1 LFTNEVKVSENSK
14 RGFVVGGI
22 AVLVLAGLV
31 VGFRGGKKAPPSF
44 ERPPAAVTLA
54 VATARDVPV
63 YMDEIGKTVA
73 RENVTVSPQVTGRLV
88 EIRFTDGGDVR
99 KGDLLFTI
107 DPRPFQAQLDS
118 ALATLA
124 QQKAELD
131 LARTQYKR
139 YADLVV
145 TKAVSQAEHDIRKN
159 AVAVDEAQ
167 VKQAE
172 AAVETA
178 RLNLQYCTIR
188 SPIDGRAGRR
198 LVDIGNVVE
207 ANKTALLTIQ
217 KIDPIYADF
226 TVNQNELTAVQDNM
240 RRGTLKVEV
249 RLQDEDDKP
258 LPGQLT
264 FLDNAVADATGT
276 VQLRAT
282 VDNHE
287 RRLWPGRLV
296 KVRLVLSTLKS
307 AVLVPSVAPQMSA
320 KGQFVYVVKDDSTA
334 ELRLVKTGQPQGD
347 LVVIEEGVKPG
358 EKVVV
363 NGQLGVTPGG
373 KVRDASAAPAAPAA
387 PAAGKSAGGKP

>member
-1 LFTNEVKVSENSK
+1 MSENSK
-14 RGFVVGGI
+14 RGFLVGGI
-22 AVLVLAGLV
+22 VVLVLAGLV
-31 VGFRGGKKAPPSF
+31 VGFRGGKKTPPSF

-73 RENVTVSPQVTGRLV
+73 RENVTVSPQVTGRL
-88 EIRFTDGGDVR
+88 EAIHFTDGGDVK

-107 DPRPFQAQLDS
+107 DPRPFQAQLD
-118 ALATLA
+118 ATLATLA

-131 LARTQYKR
+131 LARSQYKR

-145 TKAVSQAEHDIRKN
+145 TKAVSQAEYDIRKN

-207 ANKTALLTIQ
+207 ANKASLLTIQ
-217 KIDPIYADF
+217 RIDPIYADF

-240 RRGTLKVEV
+240 RRGGLKVEV
-249 RLQDEDDKP
+249 RMQDENDKP

-307 AVLVPSVAPQMSA
+307 AVLVPSAAPQMSA
-320 KGQFVYVVKDDSTA
+320 KGSFVYVVKDDSTA

-347 LVVIEEGVKPG
+347 LIVVEEGVKPG

-373 KVRDASAAPAAPAA
+373 KVRDASAPPAAPPA
-387 PAAGKSAGGKP
+387 PAPAKGAGGKP

>member
-1 LFTNEVKVSENSK
+1 MSENSK
-14 RGFVVGGI
+14 RGFLVGGI
-22 AVLVLAGLV
+22 AVLVLAGLG
-31 VGFRGGKKAPPSF
+31 VGFRARKKAPPSF

-54 VATARDVPV
+54 VASSRDVPV
-63 YMDEIGKTVA
+63 YLDEIGKTVA
-73 RENVTVSPQVTGRLV
+73 REMVTVSPQVTGRMM
-88 EIRFTDGGDVR
+88 EIHFTDGGDVK
-99 KGDLLFTI
+99 KGDSLFTI

-131 LARTQYKR
+131 LARTQFAR

-145 TKAVSQAEHDIRKN
+145 TKAVSQAEYDTRKST
-159 AVAVDEAQ
+159 VAVDEAQ

-178 RLNLQYCTIR
+178 RLNFQYCSIR

-198 LVDIGNVVE
+198 LVDIGNVVS
-207 ANKTALLTIQ
+207 ANSTPLLTIQ

-226 TVNQNELTAVQDNM
+226 TVNQNDLTVVQDNM

-258 LPGQLT
+258 LAGQLT
-264 FLDNAVADATGT
+264 FLDNAVQDATGT

-282 VDNHE
+282 VDNHD

-296 KVRLVLSTLKS
+296 KVRLVLSTLHS
-307 AVLVPSVAPQMSA
+307 AVLVPAVAPQMSA
-320 KGQFVYVVKDDSTA
+320 KGQFVYVVKEDSTA
-334 ELRLVKTGQPQGD
+334 ELRLVKTGQQQGD

-358 EKVVV
+358 EKVVI

-373 KVRDASAAPAAPAA
+373 KVRDAGAAPAAP
-387 PAAGKSAGGKP
+387 PPSGSGAGGKS

>member
-1 LFTNEVKVSENSK
+1 VLKLSENSK
-14 RGFVVGGI
+14 RGFLVGGI

-31 VGFRGGKKAPPSF
+31 VGFRGSRKKAPPSF

-54 VATARDVPV
+54 VASARDVPV
-63 YMDEIGKTVA
+63 YLDEIGKTVA
-73 RENVTVSPQVTGRLV
+73 REMVTVSPQVTGRMM
-88 EIRFTDGGDVR
+88 EIHFTDGGDVK
-99 KGDLLFTI
+99 KGDPLFTI

-124 QQKAELD
+124 QQKAQLD
-131 LARTQYKR
+131 LARTQYAR

-145 TKAVSQAEHDIRKN
+145 TKAVSQAEYDTRKN

-178 RLNLQYCTIR
+178 RLNLQYCSIR

-198 LVDIGNVVE
+198 LVDIGNVVT
-207 ANKTALLTIQ
+207 ANTTPLLTIQ
-217 KIDPIYADF
+217 RIDPIYADF
-226 TVNQNELTAVQDNM
+226 TVNQNDLTEVQDNM

-249 RLQDEDDKP
+249 RLQDEADKP
-258 LPGQLT
+258 LAGQLT
-264 FLDNAVADATGT
+264 FLDNAVQDATGT

-282 VDNHE
+282 VDNRD

-296 KVRLVLSTLKS
+296 KVRLVLSTLHS
-307 AVLVPSVAPQMSA
+307 AVLVPAVAPQMSA
-320 KGQFVYVVKDDSTA
+320 KGQFVYVVKEDSTA
-334 ELRLVKTGQPQGD
+334 ELRLVKTGQQQGD
-347 LVVIEEGVKPG
+347 LVVIENGVKPG

-373 KVRDASAAPAAPAA
+373 KVRDASAAPAAPTASGNA
-387 PAAGKSAGGKP
+387 AGGKS

>member
-1 LFTNEVKVSENSK
+1 
-14 RGFVVGGI
+14 
-22 AVLVLAGLV
+22 
-31 VGFRGGKKAPPSF
+31 
-44 ERPPAAVTLA
+44 
-54 VATARDVPV
+54 VPV

-73 RENVTVSPQVTGRLV
+73 REMVTVSPQVTGRMM
-88 EIRFTDGGDVR
+88 EIHFTDGGDVK
-99 KGDLLFTI
+99 KGDSLFTI
-107 DPRPFQAQLDS
+107 DPRPFQAQLDA

-145 TKAVSQAEHDIRKN
+145 TKAVSQAEYDTRKN

-167 VKQAE
+167 VQQAE

-249 RLQDEDDKP
+249 RLQDEADKP

-264 FLDNAVADATGT
+264 FLDNAVQDATGT

-282 VDNHE
+282 VDN
-287 RRLWPGRLV
+287 RDNRLWPGRLV
-296 KVRLVLSTLKS
+296 KVRLVLSTIHS
-307 AVLVPSVAPQMSA
+307 AVLVPAVAPQMSA
-320 KGQFVYVVKDDSTA
+320 KGQFVYVVKEDSTA
-334 ELRLVKTGQPQGD
+334 ELRLVKTGQQQGD
-347 LVVIEEGVKPG
+347 LVVVEEGVKPG

-373 KVRDASAAPAAPAA
+373 KVRDASAAAPAA
-387 PAAGKSAGGKP
+387 PPAPGSAAGGKS